1 MPLNLY
7 NYLTELD
14 NKRIENYVKTYG
26 SVSYIGNEIYLS
38 DWRDCKKKLF
48 KLLDGQLIY
57 SFPVELDKDETIIK
71 QELSDLINTHDFAT
85 MYDDLYYTYLDK
97 LTIEERRNHN
107 DHWDM
112 FTTVNNLFSNKVP
125 DSATLLKE
133 DPNTGVVKYLKI
145 TPGMKVFRAIRKIID
160 FLDPEDKAMHDSFE
174 DFRIAHSMILN
185 DKKLKG
191 ELCLSI
197 HPLDFMTMSDN
208 ANNWSSCMSWI
219 DGGCY
224 HTGTVEMM
232 NSNLV
237 ICAYLKSDKEFNFSP
252 FENKCNDEDWVW
264 NSKKWRQLFYCNKDI
279 IVSGK
284 PYPFK
289 SENLTY
295 IVLNKLRELA
305 KKNWNQE
312 YKYGIEQYRDMIH
325 INTLHKMNLN
335 HIWARGIRN
344 AKHNIIFDT
353 NGMYNDMFNDRKT
366 PYWCVRNKVKKN
378 IMLNLSGKVRCACC
392 GEYNV
397 INPVDYDYLDE
408 YEREVENLSEDDID
422 DYNSQYSGVKR
433 VICRDCYQNSTC
445 DYCNNIIGNEELLEI
460 KNKIFYHAGIA
471 PQIVSKNTC
480 KTCFI
485 GRYVHCPTCGELFD
499 IFDFYN
505 RRLVKP
511 VVGLYKDLSEF
522 KDFSFTNYIQPLEV
536 AFKEGWTKDRIE
548 GSTMRF
554 NECPQCT
561 VKRIHNKTTAKKIAY
576 SLNSNYVY
584 DNAYI
589 AYINNEIMTEE
600 TAKKYHVENLRRAS
614 EEEFYQLLRKQRENK
629 KI

>member
-1 MPLNLY
+1 MALNLY

-14 NKRIENYVKTYG
+14 NKRIENYVRTYG
-26 SVSYIGNEIYLS
+26 TASYIGNEIYLS

-57 SFPVELDKDETIIK
+57 SFPIELDKDEIIIR
-71 QELSDLINTHDFAT
+71 QELSDLISTHDFAT
-85 MYDDLYYTYLDK
+85 MYDDLYYAYLDK
-97 LTIEERRNHN
+97 LTSEERRNYN
-107 DHWDM
+107 DHWGM
-112 FTTVNNLFSNKVP
+112 LTTVSNLFSNKVP
-125 DSATLLKE
+125 DPATILKE
-133 DPNTGVVKYLKI
+133 DPDTGVVKSLKI
-145 TPGMKVFRAIRKIID
+145 TPGMKIFRAIRKIID
-160 FLDPEDKAMHDSFE
+160 FLEPEDEEIHKSFE

-185 DKKLKG
+185 DKKLRG
-191 ELCLSI
+191 ELCFSI
-197 HPLDFMTMSDN
+197 HPIDFMTMSDN
-208 ANNWSSCMSWI
+208 ANNWSSCMSWV

-237 ICAYLKSDKEFNFSP
+237 ICVYLKSDKEFNFSLSK
-252 FENKCNDEDWVW
+252 NKHNEEDWIW

-284 PYPFK
+284 AYPFNSK
-289 SENLTY
+289 DLTF
-295 IVLNKLRELA
+295 IALNKLRELA

-335 HIWARGIRN
+335 RMWAKGMRN
-344 AKHNIIFDT
+344 IKHNIIFDT

-378 IMLNLSGKVRCACC
+378 TMLNLSGKVRCACC

-397 INPVDYDYLDE
+397 INQVDYDYLDE
-408 YEREVENLSEDDID
+408 YEREVENLSEDDMD
-422 DYNSQYSGVKR
+422 DYNSQYSGVKK
-433 VICRDCYQNSTC
+433 VICRDCYQSTTC
-445 DYCNNIIGNEELLEI
+445 DLCDNIIGDELLKIE
-460 KNKIFYHAGIA
+460 NKIFYHAEVG
-471 PQIVSKNTC
+471 PQIIKTKVC
-480 KTCFI
+480 KSCFTHN
-485 GRYVHCPTCGELFD
+485 YVHCPTCGELFN

-505 RRLVKP
+505 RRLARP
-511 VVGLYKDLSEF
+511 VIGLYKDLSEF
-522 KDFSFTNYIQPLEV
+522 KDFSFNKYIQPLEISLR
-536 AFKEGWTKDRIE
+536 EGWTGDRIE

-554 NECPQCT
+554 NECPRCT
-561 VKRIHNKTTAKKIAY
+561 VERIRNKTTEKEITY
-576 SLNSNYVY
+576 NSDTFYGNNSYT
-584 DNAYI
+584 

-600 TAKKYHVENLRRAS
+600 TAKKYYVENLRRAS
-614 EEEFYQLLRKQRENK
+614 EEEFYQLLRQQRENK